1 MKKALEKNVDPAV
14 MAYMNAVVD
23 DINKLLDKLKAEA
36 AENKKQLTAI
46 KREVAK
52 LSKSADD
59 TANNIAAIEIKASK
73 QIQKALANRDTDDQS
88 IKEQTQEIVE
98 AVEARIS
105 VFEESVSDL
114 NHKVTR
120 YFDKEKYAITKG
132 LITQIMKEEK
142 VNG

>member
-52 LSKSADD
+52 LSKSAED

-132 LITQIMKEEK
+132 LITQIIKEEK

>member
-36 AENKKQLTAI
+36 VENKKQLTAI

-73 QIQKALANRDTDDQS
+73 QIQKALGNRDTDDQS
-88 IKEQTQEIVE
+88 IKEETQEIVKDM
-98 AVEARIS
+98 EARIS
-105 VFEESVSDL
+105 TFESSVSDL

>member
-46 KREVAK
+46 KREVTK

-132 LITQIMKEEK
+132 LITQIIKEEK
-142 VNG
+142 ANG

>member
-88 IKEQTQEIVE
+88 VKEQTQEIVE

-132 LITQIMKEEK
+132 LITQIIKEEK

>member
-23 DINKLLDKLKAEA
+23 DISKLLDKLKAEA

-88 IKEQTQEIVE
+88 VKEQTQEIVE

-132 LITQIMKEEK
+132 LITQIIKEEK